1 MSSKKKGF
9 TRTKFGSRDAKKK
22 KSTSTRKPKTLL
34 PTPPKSVLDSLKL
47 APKQRLFVQEYLIDL
62 NATQAALRA
71 GYSVNNAHKIG
82 SQLLDNPRI
91 KQAIELAMYERE
103 LRTKVTQDRV
113 IQELA
118 KIAFLNPTD
127 VINEYDAS
135 LYAGATR
142 EDTAAI
148 SSIRVRRIPSKHGT
162 GVEREIKLHDKIR
175 ALDLLGKHLGLFNDK
190 LNITADA
197 VVRIVDDLSDS
208 KNDATEETN
217 SEIEE

>member
-1 MSSKKKGF
+1 MSSKTKGF
-9 TRTKFGSRDAKKK
+9 TRTKFGSNDAKKK
-22 KSTSTRKPKTLL
+22 KSTRKPKTLL
-34 PTPPKSVLDSLKL
+34 PTPPKSVLDNLKL
-47 APKQRLFVQEYLIDL
+47 TPKQRLFVQEYLIDL
-62 NATQAALRA
+62 NAKQASIRA
-71 GYSVNNAHKIG
+71 GYRPTNAEFQGHQLINNPKV
-82 SQLLDNPRI
+82 
-91 KQAIELAMYERE
+91 KQAIKLAMYERE

-113 IQELA
+113 IEELA

-135 LYAGATR
+135 LHNGAAR

-148 SSIRVRRIPSKHGT
+148 SSIRVKRLPTKGGF

-175 ALDLLGKHLGLFNDK
+175 ALELLGKHLRLFNDK

-208 KNDATEETN
+208 KDDATVTN
-217 SEIEE
+217 GEIEE

>member
-9 TRTKFGSRDAKKK
+9 TRTKFGSNDVKKK
-22 KSTSTRKPKTLL
+22 KSTRKPQTLL

-47 APKQRLFVQEYLIDL
+47 TPKQRLFVQEYLIDL
-62 NATQAALRA
+62 NAKQASIRA
-71 GYSVNNAHKIG
+71 GYSPANAEFQGHQLINNPKV
-82 SQLLDNPRI
+82 

-113 IQELA
+113 IEELA
-118 KIAFLNPTD
+118 KIAFINPTD
-127 VINEYDAS
+127 VVNSCDAS
-135 LYAGATR
+135 LRNGATR

-148 SSIRVRRIPSKHGT
+148 SSIRVKRLPTREGF

-175 ALDLLGKHLGLFNDK
+175 ALELLGKHLGLFNDK

-208 KNDATEETN
+208 KDDATEIN
-217 SEIEE
+217 DEIEE

>member
-9 TRTKFGSRDAKKK
+9 TRTKFGTNDSKK
-22 KSTSTRKPKTLL
+22 KSTKKPKKPKTLL
-34 PTPPKSVLDSLKL
+34 PMPPKSVLSNLKL
-47 APKQRLFVQEYLIDL
+47 TPKQRLFVQEYLIDL

-118 KIAFLNPTD
+118 KIAFINPTD
-127 VINEYDAS
+127 VVDSYDAS
-135 LYAGATR
+135 LHNGAAR

-148 SSIRVRRIPSKHGT
+148 SSIRVKRLPTREGF

-175 ALDLLGKHLGLFNDK
+175 ALELLGKHLRLFNDK

-208 KNDATEETN
+208 KDDVAETN
-217 SEIEE
+217 GEIEE

>member
-9 TRTKFGSRDAKKK
+9 TRTKLGSNDAKKK
-22 KSTSTRKPKTLL
+22 KSTRKLKTLL

-47 APKQRLFVQEYLIDL
+47 TPKQRLFVQEYLIDL
-62 NATQAALRA
+62 NAKQASIRA
-71 GYSVNNAHKIG
+71 GYSPANAEFQGHQLINNPKV
-82 SQLLDNPRI
+82 
-91 KQAIELAMYERE
+91 KYAIELAMYERE
-103 LRTKVTQDRV
+103 QRTKVTQDRV

-118 KIAFLNPTD
+118 KIAFINPTD
-127 VINEYDAS
+127 VVNSYDAS
-135 LYAGATR
+135 LHNGATR

-148 SSIRVRRIPSKHGT
+148 SSIRVRRIPSKNGM
-162 GVEREIKLHDKIR
+162 GIEREIKLHDKIR

-208 KNDATEETN
+208 KDDAMGTN
-217 SEIEE
+217 GEIEE

>member
-9 TRTKFGSRDAKKK
+9 TRTKFDSDDAKKK
-22 KSTSTRKPKTLL
+22 KSTRKPKTLL
-34 PTPPKSVLDSLKL
+34 PMPPKSVLDSLKL
-47 APKQRLFVQEYLIDL
+47 TPKQRLFVQEYLIDL
-62 NATQAALRA
+62 NAKQAAIRA
-71 GYSVNNAHKIG
+71 GYSPANAEFQGHQLINNPKV
-82 SQLLDNPRI
+82 

-103 LRTKVTQDRV
+103 QRTKVTQDRV
-113 IQELA
+113 IEELA
-118 KIAFLNPTD
+118 KIAFINSTD
-127 VINEYDAS
+127 VVNSYDAS
-135 LYAGATR
+135 LHNGASR

-148 SSIRVRRIPSKHGT
+148 SSIRVKRFPAREGF

-208 KNDATEETN
+208 KDDATGTN
-217 SEIEE
+217 GKIEE

>member
-9 TRTKFGSRDAKKK
+9 TRTKFGTNDPKK
-22 KSTSTRKPKTLL
+22 KSTKKPKKPKTLL
-34 PTPPKSVLDSLKL
+34 PMPPKSVLSNLKL
-47 APKQRLFVQEYLIDL
+47 TPKQRLFVQEYLIDL

-71 GYSVNNAHKIG
+71 GYSVNNSHKIG

-118 KIAFLNPTD
+118 KIAFINPTD
-127 VINEYDAS
+127 VVDSYDAS
-135 LYAGATR
+135 LHNGAAR

-148 SSIRVRRIPSKHGT
+148 SSIRVKRLPTREGF

-175 ALDLLGKHLGLFNDK
+175 ALELLGKHLRLFNDK

-197 VVRIVDDLSDS
+197 VVRIVDDLSDL
-208 KNDATEETN
+208 KDDVTETN
-217 SEIEE
+217 GEIEE

>member
-22 KSTSTRKPKTLL
+22 KSTRKPKTLL
-34 PTPPKSVLDSLKL
+34 PMPPKSVLGNLKL
-47 APKQRLFVQEYLIDL
+47 TPKQRLFVQEYLIDL

-71 GYSVNNAHKIG
+71 GYSVNNSHKIG

-118 KIAFLNPTD
+118 KIAFINPTD
-127 VINEYDAS
+127 VVDSYDAS
-135 LYAGATR
+135 LHNGAAR

-148 SSIRVRRIPSKHGT
+148 SSIRVKRLPTREGF

-175 ALDLLGKHLGLFNDK
+175 ALELLGKHLRLFNDK
-190 LNITADA
+190 LNITTDA

-208 KNDATEETN
+208 KDDVTGTN
-217 SEIEE
+217 GEIEE

>member
-1 MSSKKKGF
+1 MSPKKKGF
-9 TRTKFGSRDAKKK
+9 ARTKFGTNDSKK
-22 KSTSTRKPKTLL
+22 KSTKKPKKPKTLL
-34 PTPPKSVLDSLKL
+34 PMPPKSVLDSLKL
-47 APKQRLFVQEYLIDL
+47 TPKQRLFVQEYLIDL
-62 NATQAALRA
+62 NATQAAIRA
-71 GYSVNNAHKIG
+71 GYSVKNAEFQAHC
-82 SQLLDNPRI
+82 LLKNPKV
-91 KQAIELAMYERE
+91 KQAIKLAMYERE
-103 LRTKVTQDRV
+103 QRTKVTQDRV

-135 LYAGATR
+135 LHNGAAR

-148 SSIRVRRIPSKHGT
+148 SSIRVKRLPTKGGF

-175 ALDLLGKHLGLFNDK
+175 ALELLGKHLRLFNDK

-208 KNDATEETN
+208 KDDATVTN
-217 SEIEE
+217 GEIEE

>member
-9 TRTKFGSRDAKKK
+9 ARTKFDSDDVKKK
-22 KSTSTRKPKTLL
+22 STRKPKTLL
-34 PTPPKSVLDSLKL
+34 PVPPKSVLDSLKL
-47 APKQRLFVQEYLIDL
+47 TPKQRLFVQEYLIDL
-62 NATQAALRA
+62 NAKQASIRA
-71 GYSVNNAHKIG
+71 GYSPANAEFQGH
-82 SQLLDNPRI
+82 QLIKNPKV

-103 LRTKVTQDRV
+103 QRIKVTQDRV

-118 KIAFLNPTD
+118 KIAFINPTD
-127 VINEYDAS
+127 VVNSYDAS
-135 LYAGATR
+135 LHNGATR

-148 SSIRVRRIPSKHGT
+148 SSIRVRRIPSKNGM
-162 GVEREIKLHDKIR
+162 GIEREIKLNDKIR

-208 KNDATEETN
+208 KDDAMGTN
-217 SEIEE
+217 GEIEE

>member
-1 MSSKKKGF
+1 MSSKTKGF
-9 TRTKFGSRDAKKK
+9 TRTKLGSNDAKKK
-22 KSTSTRKPKTLL
+22 KSTRKPKTLL

-47 APKQRLFVQEYLIDL
+47 TPKQRLFVQEYLIDL
-62 NATQAALRA
+62 NATQATIRA
-71 GYSVNNAHKIG
+71 GYSVKNAEFQAHC
-82 SQLLDNPRI
+82 LLKNPKV

-103 LRTKVTQDRV
+103 QRTKVTQDRV
-113 IQELA
+113 IEELA

-135 LYAGATR
+135 LHTGAAR

-148 SSIRVRRIPSKHGT
+148 SSIRVRRIPSKDGM
-162 GVEREIKLHDKIR
+162 GIEREIKLHDKIR

-197 VVRIVDDLSDS
+197 VVRIVDDLGDS
-208 KNDATEETN
+208 KDDATGTN
-217 SEIEE
+217 GEIEE

>member
-1 MSSKKKGF
+1 MSSKTKGF
-9 TRTKFGSRDAKKK
+9 TRTKFGTNDPKK
-22 KSTSTRKPKTLL
+22 KSTKKPKKPKTLL
-34 PTPPKSVLDSLKL
+34 PMPPKSVLSNLKL
-47 APKQRLFVQEYLIDL
+47 TPKQRLFVQEYLIDL

-71 GYSVNNAHKIG
+71 GYSVNNSHKIG

-118 KIAFLNPTD
+118 KIAFINPTD
-127 VINEYDAS
+127 VVDSYDAS
-135 LYAGATR
+135 LHNGAAR

-148 SSIRVRRIPSKHGT
+148 SSIRVKRLPTREGF

-175 ALDLLGKHLGLFNDK
+175 ALELLGKHLRLFNDK

-197 VVRIVDDLSDS
+197 VVRIVDDLSDL
-208 KNDATEETN
+208 KDDVTETN
-217 SEIEE
+217 GEIEE